1 MKQLNLPLT
10 LARMENL
17 KLKAQNILQYVR
29 EHPSDLIMALL
40 LVLVMDIEDELEELG
55 E

>member
-1 MKQLNLPLT
+1 MKQLKLPLAA
-10 LARMENL
+10 ARLEHI
-17 KLKAQNILQYVR
+17 KLKANSILQYVR

-40 LVLVMDIEDELEELG
+40 LVLVMDIEDELEQLG

>member
-1 MKQLNLPLT
+1 
-10 LARMENL
+10 MENL
-17 KLKAQNILQYVR
+17 KLKAQSILQYVR